1 MTINDIFIS
10 SICGKCTAE
19 SITATFKN
27 GTSADY
33 TTDIFSLLV
42 SDPCTKEIVSNE
54 TGEVYF
60 SASDNYI
67 AYPENYR

>member
-1 MTINDIFIS
+1 MLKDMFINSIF
-10 SICGKCTAE
+10 GATTAE

-54 TGEVYF
+54 TGEIYYN
-60 SASDNYI
+60 ASDSYI
-67 AYPENYR
+67 AYPASYR

>member
-1 MTINDIFIS
+1 MLRDMFINSIF
-10 SICGKCTAE
+10 GTTTAE

-42 SDPCTKEIVSNE
+42 SDPATAEIISNE
-54 TGEVYF
+54 TGEVYYT
-60 SASDNYI
+60 AAENYI
-67 AYPENYR
+67 AYPESYR

>member
-1 MTINDIFIS
+1 MLRDMFINSIF
-10 SICGKCTAE
+10 GTTTAE

-27 GTSADY
+27 GTSAEY
-33 TTDIFSLLV
+33 TTNTFSLLV

-60 SASDNYI
+60 SADTNYI
-67 AYPENYR
+67 AYPESYR